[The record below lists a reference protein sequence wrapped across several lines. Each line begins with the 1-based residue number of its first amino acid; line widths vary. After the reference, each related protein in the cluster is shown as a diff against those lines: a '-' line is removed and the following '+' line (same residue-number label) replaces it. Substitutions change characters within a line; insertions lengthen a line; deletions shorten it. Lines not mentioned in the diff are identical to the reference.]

1 MSTVAGFFLLGFIA
15 RLIRS
20 DVEFPQGLYQGL
32 TIFLLLAIGL
42 KGGLALQ
49 DHATIAIA
57 PQAVA
62 VVSLGL
68 VLPLIAFPL
77 LSRFGQLNRTNAA
90 SIAAHY
96 GSVSVGTYAVAV
108 ALLEARD
115 IPYEAYFPLFV
126 VLLEMP
132 AIAVGLALAGS
143 QGVRLDRGKLLQE
156 VFCNQGAVLMVG
168 GMAIGYLAGEAVQPI
183 MSLFGDLFQGVLAL
197 FLLEMGLVA
206 AARVTDIRNTAPF
219 ITSFGVVMPLVGG
232 TAGAILG
239 TALGLSVGGIALLAT
254 LGGSASYI
262 AVPAVM
268 RQALP
273 TANHGLSIAA
283 SLAVTFPF
291 NVLVGIPL
299 YITAAHWLHATYNG
313 AVL

>member
-1 MSTVAGFFLLGFIA
+1 MNTVVGFFLLGFIA
-15 RLIRS
+15 RMLRS
-20 DVEFPQGLYQGL
+20 DLELPRALYQGL

-42 KGGLALQ
+42 KGGIALQ
-49 DHATIAIA
+49 AHANPTLGLQALAVIA
-57 PQAVA
+57 
-62 VVSLGL
+62 LGL

-77 LSRFGQLNRTNAA
+77 LARLGKLSRDDAA

-108 ALLEARD
+108 AVLEARN

-132 AIAVGLALAGS
+132 AIAVGLALAGKS
-143 QGVRLDRGKLLQE
+143 SAGSDRRKLLHE
-156 VFCNQGAVLMVG
+156 MFCNQGVVLMAG
-168 GMAIGYLAGEAVQPI
+168 AMAIGYFGGTSVQAVMPF
-183 MSLFGDLFQGVLAL
+183 FGDLFHGVLAL
-197 FLLEMGLVA
+197 FLIEMGLVA
-206 AARVTDIRNTAPF
+206 AARLADIRLAAPF
-219 ITSFGVVMPLVGG
+219 ITAFAVAMPLI
-232 TAGAILG
+232 GAALGALLG
-239 TALGLSVGGIALLAT
+239 TALGFSAGGAALLAV

-273 TANHGLSIAA
+273 QANHGLSIAA
-283 SLAVTFPF
+283 SLAITFPF

-299 YITAAHWLHATYNG
+299 YISAAHWLQPALQG
-313 AVL
+313 VS

>member
-1 MSTVAGFFLLGFIA
+1 MSVVAGFFLLGFIA
-15 RLIRS
+15 KLFRS
-20 DVEFPQGLYQGL
+20 DVSFPRELYQSL
-32 TIFLLLAIGL
+32 TLFLLLAIGL
-42 KGGLALQ
+42 KGGIALQ
-49 DHATIAIA
+49 AHVSPALGS
-57 PQAVA
+57 QALA
-62 VVSLGL
+62 VVALGL

-77 LSRFGQLNRTNAA
+77 LSRFGRLSRTDAA

-108 ALLEARD
+108 AMLEAQG
-115 IPYEAYFPLFV
+115 IAYEAYFPLFV

-132 AIAVGLALAGS
+132 AIAVGLALAGK
-143 QGVRLDRGKLLQE
+143 GNGELDRRRLMHE
-156 VFCNQGAVLMVG
+156 IFCNQGVFLMVG
-168 GMAIGYLAGEAVQPI
+168 AMLIGYFGGPAVEGI
-183 MSLFGDLFQGVLAL
+183 MPFFGGLFQGVLAL

-206 AARVTDIRNTAPF
+206 ASRLPDIRAVAPF
-219 ITSFGVVMPLVGG
+219 ITSFGVVMPLLGATLG
-232 TAGAILG
+232 GAIALL
-239 TALGLSVGGIALLAT
+239 LGLSAGGVALLAA

-273 TANHGLSIAA
+273 GANHGLSIAA

-299 YITAAHWLHATYNG
+299 YISAAAWAHAWSNG
-313 AVL
+313 GLV